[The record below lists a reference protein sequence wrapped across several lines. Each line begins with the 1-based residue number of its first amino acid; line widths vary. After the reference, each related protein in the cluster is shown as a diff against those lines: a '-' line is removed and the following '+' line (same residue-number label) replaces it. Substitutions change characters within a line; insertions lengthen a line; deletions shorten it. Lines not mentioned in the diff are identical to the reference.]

1 MRPRRFPA
9 LRKVLQRDDLE
20 TLEALLDADEM
31 AAFAPVRDQGCEPPL
46 VVAVRER
53 CSPPLLAALLR
64 RGAFA
69 NEAGRE
75 GFTAMHW
82 VATGACL
89 IWAHAEDVD
98 DEQPPPYWDPLG
110 SDHPPVPLCEAA
122 CAPVHCVLCSV
133 ATCEER
139 RLALAA
145 CLLSFGAQADA
156 EDFNGLTAADH
167 ASKNGRTRLSLLI
180 RNWGD
185 VQAAQWL
192 HRLEDTT
199 TGTPIGW
206 PQPSL
211 STMPKEVTGL
221 VCKFLVPD
229 ELLP

>member
-82 VATGACL
+82 VAMGACL
-89 IWAHAEDVD
+89 TRAHEGDVD
-98 DEQPPPYWDPLG
+98 NEEPPPYWDPLG
-110 SDHPPVPLCEAA
+110 SDHPPV
-122 CAPVHCVLCSV
+122 V

-156 EDFNGLTAADH
+156 EDCNGLTAADH
-167 ASKNGRTRLSLLI
+167 ASQNGRTRLSLLI
-180 RNWGD
+180 RNWVD
-185 VQAAQWL
+185 VLAAQWL
-192 HRLEDTT
+192 HRLETI

-211 STMPKEVTGL
+211 STMPPEVTGL